1 VIRSLFLILLVASA
15 AGAQSDSASTRL
27 DPVIVT
33 VTRGSGRSMLAS
45 PFALSVIRP
54 DSMRPGQR
62 HNAVDESLAFI
73 PGLAS
78 SSRNNPS
85 QDPRLSIRGFGARSA
100 FGVRGIRV
108 LRDGMPL
115 TLPDGQTPLD
125 YLSLES
131 VGRIEVMRGS
141 ASALYGNASGGV
153 IDILTA
159 DPSPR
164 PLSMDA
170 RQWLGNAGFRRSV
183 VAASGTSGRLGYV
196 VDAAHLQGDGARDHS
211 RQRATSGFGRV
222 TYSARNRLSLSVMA
236 LHNPLAQNPG
246 ALTLDEMNNDPG
258 AADPN
263 SVRRNALKEVRQ
275 IQIGTSFTRP
285 LPRGELSL
293 SAFGGTRSLD
303 NPLPFAVIEIGRHS
317 WGASGSV
324 RHSSVIA
331 GTTHRFSLG
340 TDFQSLNDLRRNYA
354 ACADTVP
361 RASPT
366 TSCPDIASDHGI
378 VTLDQRE
385 LVSSVGVYLSDELE
399 LGERISA
406 TAGLRADNVRF
417 EVEDRLVSQSNPDD
431 SGKRSLRS
439 FSPIAGVIARIT
451 PLNSIYLNVSSAFE
465 TPTATEL
472 GNQPDG
478 SAGINRELDPQ
489 RSNTIEAGAK
499 GFAGRLRYDAAI
511 FATRVTD
518 ELVPFEIPDSDGRR
532 YFRNAGRTSRRGVE
546 MGGDIVAGPLILMAA
561 YNYSRFRF
569 VDFTVGTTD
578 FSGKQIP
585 GIPAHRFQGAV
596 TLSQP
601 QWFGG
606 IEAEVAGSGFADDA
620 NSVSTPGYSVF
631 HARAGYS
638 PFRGSRRAAVTLAV
652 QNVLDRVYA
661 SSVAVNAAR
670 SRYFE
675 PALPRTF
682 SIGVSI
688 GVSGGGSPAGDE
700 ER

>member
-1 VIRSLFLILLVASA
+1 MRSLLLLQLIGTA
-15 AGAQSDSASTRL
+15 AGAQADSAGARL

-33 VTRGSGRSMLAS
+33 VTRGSARSMLSS
-45 PFALSVIRP
+45 PFALTVTRP

-62 HNAVDESLAFI
+62 HNAVDESLAMI

-153 IDILTA
+153 IDMITS

-164 PLSMDA
+164 PVSIDA
-170 RQWLGNAGFRRSV
+170 RQWLGTAGFRRSV
-183 VAASGTSGRLGYV
+183 IATSGTTGGLGYV
-196 VDAAHLQGDGARDHS
+196 ADAAHLQGDGARDHS
-211 RQRATSGFGRV
+211 RQRATSGFGRIA
-222 TYSARNRLSLSVMA
+222 YNGRNRVSLTVMA

-246 ALTLDEMNNDPG
+246 ALTLDEMRNDPG

-263 SVRRNALKEVRQ
+263 AVRRNALKEVRQ
-275 IQIGTSFTRP
+275 VQIGSSFNRP
-285 LPRGELSL
+285 LPRGELSV

-340 TDFQSLNDLRRNYA
+340 TDIQSLNDLRRNYA
-354 ACADTVP
+354 ACADTVR

-385 LVSSVGVYLSDELE
+385 LVSSVGLYASDDLE

-406 TAGLRADNVRF
+406 TAGMRADHVRF
-417 EVEDRLVSQSNPDD
+417 EVEDRLVSLSNPDD

-439 FSPIAGVIARIT
+439 FSPIAGVIARVT
-451 PLNSIYLNVSSAFE
+451 PLNSIYVNASSAFE

-478 SAGINRELDPQ
+478 SAGINRELAPQ

-499 GFAGRLRYDAAI
+499 GFAGRLRYDAAV

-518 ELVPFEIPDSDGRR
+518 ELVPFEISDSDGRR
-532 YFRNAGRTSRRGVE
+532 YFRNAGRTTRRGAEV
-546 MGGDIVAGPLILMAA
+546 GGDFVAGPLAVMAA

-569 VDFTVGTTD
+569 VDFTVGSSN

-585 GIPAHRFQGAV
+585 GVPPHRLQGAV
-596 TLSQP
+596 TLSRP
-601 QWFGG
+601 EWFGV
-606 IEAEVAGSGFADDA
+606 IESEIAGSSFADDA
-620 NSVSTPGYSVF
+620 NSVRTPGYSVF

-638 PFRGSRRAAVTLAV
+638 PLRGSSRASLTLAV
-652 QNVLDRVYA
+652 HNVLDRVYA
-661 SSVAVNAAR
+661 SSIAVNAAR
-670 SRYFE
+670 GRYFE

-688 GVSGGGSPAGDE
+688 GAS
-700 ER
+700 R